1 MGFIVWS
8 LGVSEYDCSSVTCL
22 PTTHVCVLASVHHL
36 FSRNAVIAK
45 LFDINY
51 G

>member
-1 MGFIVWS
+1 MTAA
-8 LGVSEYDCSSVTCL
+8 VSPVFLKTR
-22 PTTHVCVLASVHHL
+22 VCVLASVHHL